1 MKPAIRVNMLKSCLL
16 LPILLMASSIQAQT
30 YQSPAEAAKEQDWS
44 ALQNLVKDGVDVN
57 SDMADGSTALAW
69 SVHWNNVQVTG
80 ELLAAGANPD
90 QANDFGISPLYLAC
104 ENRNLPIIDMLLN
117 EDANPNAT
125 TWAGE
130 TVLMTCARTGSIDG
144 VNALLSK
151 GAEINAREPERGQT
165 ALMWAAAGKQSG
177 ALASLVESGADI
189 GARSLK
195 VPLPPQVIAP
205 TYSEY
210 VYFPKT
216 KGDFTALMFAAQA
229 GELESVMQLLAAGA
243 DVNESTPEYGNAL
256 LLAVVNGHEE
266 VALYLLEKGA
276 DPKFT
281 DGYGMTALHWA
292 VQEGLARL
300 YGMPSRTDRFW
311 IIPISVRLVKALL
324 ERGADPNAR
333 MQHDMPPYD
342 IHRFARSRNND
353 IPQVRFAGVTPIL
366 FAAAVGDMEV
376 IQLLLDAGADPNIAG
391 FESKRVIASSGP
403 GLTPLMAA
411 AGVGRERG
419 VRWTEKNNFIE
430 AVKLFV
436 KLGGDVNQV
445 GPGGRTA
452 IHGASYAGDTEMIQ
466 LLASM
471 GADLNTKDW
480 YGQTAV
486 SIASGDPGGFTSRVG
501 PGGSSDNSIREE
513 PPIQDKV
520 IDLLVELGASAYD
533 GPVADRSGL

>member
-1 MKPAIRVNMLKSCLL
+1 MKPVLKGNMLQSCLL
-16 LPILLMASSIQAQT
+16 LPTLLMVVSIQAQT
-30 YQSPAEAAKEQDWS
+30 YQTPAEAASAQDWG
-44 ALQNLVKDGVDVN
+44 ALHNLVKDGVDVN
-57 SDMADGSTALAW
+57 SAMADGSTALAW
-69 SVHWNNVQVTG
+69 SIHWNNLQSTT
-80 ELLAAGANPD
+80 ELLDAGANPD

-104 ENRNLPIIDMLLN
+104 ENRNFTIIDKLLN
-117 EDANPNAT
+117 AGANPNAA

-144 VNALLSK
+144 INALLTK

-177 ALASLVESGADI
+177 AVAALVETGADI
-189 GARSLK
+189 RARSVK
-195 VPLPPQVIAP
+195 VLLPPQVMAP
-205 TYSEY
+205 TYSEF
-210 VYFPKT
+210 VFFPKT
-216 KGDFTALMFAAQA
+216 KGDFTAMMFAAQA
-229 GELESVMQLLAAGA
+229 GDLESVKLLLAAGA

-256 LLAVVNGHEE
+256 VLAVVNGHEDI
-266 VALYLLEKGA
+266 ALHLLEQGA
-276 DPKFT
+276 DPKVK

-311 IIPISVRLVKALL
+311 IFPNSARLVKALL
-324 ERGADPNAR
+324 DNGADPDAR

-353 IPQVRFAGVTPIL
+353 IPQVRFAGATPIL
-366 FAAAVGDMEV
+366 FAAAIGDMDV
-376 IQLLLDAGADPNIAG
+376 IKLLLDAGADPNIAG

-403 GLTPLMAA
+403 GMTPLMAA

-419 VRWTEKNNFIE
+419 VRWTEKNNFVE
-430 AVKLFV
+430 AVKLLV
-436 KLGGDVNQV
+436 KLGGDVNQI

-466 LLASM
+466 LLASL

-480 YGQTAV
+480 YGQTAI

-520 IDLLVELGASAYD
+520 IDLLVKLGAAPYD